1 VNHRPELWQ
10 AARQELLRW
19 VEDGS
24 LRLTISA
31 VLPLADA
38 AEAHRRL
45 ESRQSFGKIVL
56 AAD

>member
-1 VNHRPELWQ
+1 MNHRPELWKT
-10 AARQELLRW
+10 ARQELLRW

-31 VLPLADA
+31 VLPLEEA

-45 ESRQSFGKIVL
+45 ESRQSFGKIL
-56 AAD
+56 LYSQ